1 MKAFGVVC
9 LNRYDQKDAEH
20 ERHKKAGKPFPHELA
35 DGPPFERKRRTYS
48 GQSKERGHEPGP
60 DHVNH
65 ERGKPERPGVHVKP
79 LPPVVVHHEGMKGYE

>member
-9 LNRYDQKDAEH
+9 LNRYDQKDSEH

-35 DGPPFERKRRTYS
+35 DGPPFERESRAHA
-48 GQSKERGHEPGP
+48 GQCEKCGHEPGP
-60 DHVNH
+60 DHVDH
-65 ERGKPERPGVHVKP
+65 ERRKPERPGVYVKP